1 MKTMISLIT
10 SATTTLTAIPA
21 ISVSAGKSEYSRWEK
36 FLKYDNRLDV
46 FDYIMMKRTL
56 LKDL

>member
-1 MKTMISLIT
+1 MKIMISLIT
-10 SATTTLTAIPA
+10 SATPTITSIPA

-36 FLKYDNRLDV
+36 FLKYDNRFDV